1 MRVRG
6 TFKTTDF
13 KATSLAVV
21 PPVETALAVGVHTM
35 QKHFS
40 GDVAGRSSTLFT
52 SAFDPALGVGS
63 YVAMESFEG
72 AIGDRVGTFNFL
84 HSASARGKERR
95 NEFFAIVEG
104 SGTGDL
110 KGLTG
115 SGGIAIDPDETHHIW
130 FDIEFAP

>member
-13 KATSLAVV
+13 KATSLAAE
-21 PPVETALAVGVHTM
+21 PPVETALAVGVQTM
-35 QKHFS
+35 QKHYS
-40 GDVAGRSSTLFT
+40 GNVAGRSSTLFT